1 MAGRVNVFARLRPFA
16 ARENESFA
24 AVSADEAK
32 ASITV
37 EDAEGAMEQALRAS
51 LGQQQQLNASFDGA
65 RLSGAKKYE
74 FDGVFDTES
83 SQAEVFAG
91 VGLPVLNAVL
101 EGYHGCIFAYGQTGS
116 GKTFTLLD
124 SGSASDGHREAGL
137 LPRLVATLFVRA
149 RMDGAHVYAVE
160 ASSFQVYNEQ
170 VDDLLHPTHREG
182 DGHNLAVSRTSA
194 GSGVVDDLTWLACSS
209 ANELLEL
216 FGKARKNIV
225 YAETRM
231 NKASSRS
238 HACFQLRVSRRPR
251 QGDTNRGTV
260 ATLAVVD
267 LAGSERVKRSGVTGK
282 EFKEAVNING
292 SLLALGNVVSALA
305 TGKKHVP
312 FRDSKLTRLLEGR
325 VGGNCRTN
333 LIVCCSPSADS
344 ASESVSALSFAAR
357 AMKVTVSATI
367 NEFDDVLGDATGLAV
382 VPAAPSS
389 QQADAARKTA
399 QAEAAA
405 AVESR
410 RLAEEALHKERV
422 AGERKVNEERDK
434 AAKNAA
440 RQQQEAALRLEKA
453 QAKAAADV
461 EAQRLAAQTS
471 KKAAVEHEARAM
483 DFKAKRDELETANKH
498 MQASLATT
506 TSELAAAKQA
516 AETEQRTRRASEAR
530 EKTLRAALEAR
541 DADGAALAKKLAAS
555 EEERVQNE
563 ARIAAVTRDMAE
575 LEASALETKK
585 ELDATLES
593 LASLQRDADEATAQH
608 RRDLEIAASE
618 RERLNDALELARSE
632 SKRLD
637 AETVRLDAA
646 ATAAKAER
654 DTAVAAIAQVQR
666 DTVVNSIAS
675 AAIAQAQREALD
687 AHNDTAFQNSEAR
700 HRAAL
705 ESKEAELQ
713 QTVRAH
719 TAELEAK
726 QNELHATTKRLETVE
741 ASSAQERQRLTD
753 KHDQLEKQLEAL
765 EERARVEIRKAEQS
779 RDTAATERAALVE
792 AAKVLENRLREE
804 ARASADLAVEIARVR
819 DESVAAAR
827 QHQAMLDDE
836 RDRGNQMANDL
847 EELADRFAKREPR
860 SQDLE
865 AIDKL
870 RATVEKERQRAK
882 DLMHAALLTQ
892 RELEH
897 TRHVDRVFGQESA
910 KHKRQLEIMRRVDVQ
925 HGDLPPQTAGGGSR
939 PTSARRRPSSNKVY
953 VKPPH
958 QPAVRGAVKHS
969 MDV

>member
-1 MAGRVNVFARLRPFA
+1 MAGTSGRVNVFARLRPFA

-32 ASITV
+32 ASISV
-37 EDAEGAMEQALRAS
+37 EDAEGAMEQALRVS
-51 LGQQQQLNASFDGA
+51 LGAQQQLNASFDGA

-101 EGYHGCIFAYGQTGS
+101 EGYHGCVFAYGQTGS
-116 GKTFTLLD
+116 GKTYTLLD

-149 RMDGAHVYAVE
+149 RMDAAHVYAVE

-182 DGHNLAVSRTSA
+182 DGHNLAVSRTPA
-194 GSGVVDDLTWLACSS
+194 GNGVVDDLTWLACSS

-260 ATLAVVD
+260 ATLAVID

-389 QQADAARKTA
+389 QQAEAARKTA

-410 RLAEEALHKERV
+410 RRAEEALHKERV
-422 AGERKVNEERDK
+422 SAERKVNEEREK

-440 RQQQEAALRLEKA
+440 RQQHEAALRLEKA

-461 EAQRLAAQTS
+461 EAQRLEAQTS

-483 DFKAKRDELETANKH
+483 DFKAKRDELETANKQ

-541 DADGAALAKKLAAS
+541 DADGAALAQKLAAS

-593 LASLQRDADEATAQH
+593 LASLQRDANEATAQH
-608 RRDLEIAASE
+608 QRDLEKAASE
-618 RERLNDALELARSE
+618 RERLNDALELAR
-632 SKRLD
+632 
-637 AETVRLDAA
+637 AETRRLDAA
-646 ATAAKAER
+646 ATAAKFER
-654 DTAVAAIAQVQR
+654 DAAVAAITQVQR
-666 DTVVNSIAS
+666 DTVVESVAS
-675 AAIAQAQREALD
+675 TAIAQAQREALQ
-687 AHNDTAFQNSEAR
+687 AQNVAAFQDSEAR

-705 ESKEAELQ
+705 ESQEAEFQ
-713 QTVRAH
+713 RTVQAH

-726 QNELHATTKRLETVE
+726 QNELHATTKRLQVVE
-741 ASSAQERQRLTD
+741 AEGAQERQRLVD
-753 KHDQLEKQLEAL
+753 KHDQLERQLEAL
-765 EERARVEIRKAEQS
+765 EERARVEIHKAEQS
-779 RDTAATERAALVE
+779 RDAAATERAALVE
-792 AAKVLENRLREE
+792 AAKVLESRLREE
-804 ARASADLAVEIARVR
+804 ARASADLAAEIARVR

-827 QHQAMLDDE
+827 EHQAMLDDE

-882 DLMHAALLTQ
+882 DLMQAALLTQ

-910 KHKRQLEIMRRVDVQ
+910 KHKRQREIMRRVDVQ
-925 HGDLPPQTAGGGSR
+925 HVDLPPQTAGGGSR
-939 PTSARRRPSSNKVY
+939 PTSARRRPSSQAKVY
-953 VKPPH
+953 VKPTH
-958 QPAVRGAVKHS
+958 QHPVRGAVKHS
-969 MDV
+969 MDF